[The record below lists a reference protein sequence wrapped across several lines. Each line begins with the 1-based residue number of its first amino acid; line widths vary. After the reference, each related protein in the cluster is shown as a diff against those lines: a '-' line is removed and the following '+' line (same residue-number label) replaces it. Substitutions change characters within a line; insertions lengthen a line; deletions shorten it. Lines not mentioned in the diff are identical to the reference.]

1 MIFLLSISILPHSH
15 PPNTDP
21 VPLLWFYIFR
31 KPNNSLSHASLGHS
45 FSSLWYF
52 LSAESSPSSHKVWNI
67 SFYNDLP
74 SFLPI
79 TLSPLL
85 SPSLLLK
92 GVAMELSSL
101 ICFCIIT
108 FLSWAVSIISHQE
121 IILTFQQLHNNS
133 LQTWLKLLSHTLKLS
148 SYLLHFLFIIN
159 LLLRGYQRLC
169 LETIIFQRLLK
180 IRVDKIYF
188 RDKRYKKRFIFIWHF
203 GCPPQVYFC
212 TNWF

>member
-1 MIFLLSISILPHSH
+1 MRAPMRPGACHVSTTQH
-15 PPNTDP
+15 
-21 VPLLWFYIFR
+21 
-31 KPNNSLSHASLGHS
+31 
-45 FSSLWYF
+45 
-52 LSAESSPSSHKVWNI
+52 
-67 SFYNDLP
+67 
-74 SFLPI
+74 
-79 TLSPLL
+79 L
-85 SPSLLLK
+85 SPSLQQSWLKLTQSLKYQFLQWPTCVFAHHPVPIPFFLLLEARGYCNK
-92 GVAMELSSL
+92 LSSL

-180 IRVDKIYF
+180 IQVDKIYF